1 MFRPIC
7 LATLIAALLSGAAT
21 ATAEPAS
28 GKDRARAS
36 LLVFKVPVDGIAPV
50 VRVASNWTFLG
61 CWTPRSGTPCADV
74 FRDPQG
80 GLWIC
85 KACGTT
91 GNPTPGKCRRTTQA
105 ELDRGLWCS

>member
-1 MFRPIC
+1 MVQLLRFGVLLVALSFAGIAVTTPA
-7 LATLIAALLSGAAT
+7 LASTTTS
-21 ATAEPAS
+21 
-28 GKDRARAS
+28 AS
-36 LLVFKVPVDGIAPV
+36 LLLFNLPAVGNAPAV
-50 VRVASNWTFLG
+50 QVASNWTFMG
-61 CWTPRSGTPCADV
+61 CWTPRNGAPCSDV